1 VSDEGRNL
9 HDIQNMRPG
18 RHRFARGIAMV
29 RAAVLAVVCIAGAS
43 AFAPTLSV
51 SGLVRPLSGHT
62 ALKAS
67 VATESGRWQPP
78 MGYVPAR
85 LSKAKEVGES
95 QAQGATAQALN
106 KLETLL
112 NNLEESMAPESKK
125 SAPVATKLDSGV
137 LRRTL
142 TIRTPWGELLLL
154 LKRQPDFLSAQE
166 VEEKV
171 HSVGLLLKLAVKA
184 MASLPGIMV
193 QLVLRPSP
201 LRISAGDAASAAT
214 TAVAFPGVQLYW
226 GGSSLGSARLLVC
239 GVISPM
245 ANFPREVVKQVLRPL
260 PLNCSPAVSAAA
272 STAGNLVNRA
282 KTMVASKRKVLRPA
296 KVSSMG
302 DEDYLTSLSTNTK
315 KRWQTPQGGY
325 VPTSKRQT
333 DWSTAYT

>member
-1 VSDEGRNL
+1 
-9 HDIQNMRPG
+9 
-18 RHRFARGIAMV
+18 MV

-142 TIRTPWGELLLL
+142 TIRTPWGALLLL

-171 HSVGLLLKLAVKA
+171 HSVGLLFKLAVKA

-272 STAGNLVNRA
+272 SIAGNLVNRA

-296 KVSSMG
+296 KVSPMG
-302 DEDYLTSLSTNTK
+302 DEDYLSSLSLSTNTK